1 VQLEFSG
8 RRYPVATDE
17 LIIGSDPAATVLLPA
32 PGVLPRHAVVRLM
45 REGMAVVEP
54 GVPGAE
60 ILLNGSP
67 LGADPTP
74 IMHGDK
80 LRIGGQDIA
89 VADPRRAGQ
98 TDVTE
103 LPDSDLLIERN
114 APPEPERPGFPPV
127 TIEHVVDPRA
137 APAPR
142 LVSLVDGRE
151 YRVEV
156 VPFVLGRDAVS
167 EVVVEAGEVS
177 RRHAEIVTR
186 ADGDVLVDL
195 SSNGTYINGERI
207 ESRRVLKNAD
217 VIRIGDEEFRYY
229 ATDRPLPA
237 PGAAFRLADT
247 MHGFQAY
254 RPPVPTPFLPAS
266 EPALATL
273 AVRQGDLQGQRL
285 DVRTPVVNIGRA
297 EFNDLKL
304 PDSSVSA
311 SHAKLQLREGVWV
324 LSDLGSTNG
333 VTVDGVRVE
342 GEVALSPGATIVLGQ
357 VRLQFEPRDEGIQG
371 QPRTS
376 VLSPEALE
384 QARKGVEGQPPLPRR
399 HERPARGSASRTPLQ
414 PGPGRSLLSPY
425 LIFAAAVLVI
435 ALLVWILL

>member
-17 LIIGSDPAATVLLPA
+17 LTIGSDPAATVVLPA

-45 REGMAVVEP
+45 REGMAVVER

-74 IMHGDK
+74 IMHGDT
-80 LRIGGQDIA
+80 LRIGGRDIA

-98 TDVTE
+98 AAVNE
-103 LPDSDLLIERN
+103 LPDSDLAIERN
-114 APPEPERPGFPPV
+114 APPQAERSGFPSV
-127 TIEHVVDPRA
+127 TMEHVVDPRA

-142 LVSLVDGRE
+142 LVSLADGRE

-167 EVVVEAGEVS
+167 EVVVETGEVAS
-177 RRHAEIVTR
+177 RHAEIVTR
-186 ADGDVLVDL
+186 TGGDVLVDL
-195 SSNGTYINGERI
+195 SSNGTFVNGERV
-207 ESRRVLKNAD
+207 EDRRVLKNAD

-229 ATDRPLPA
+229 AADKPLPA

-266 EPALATL
+266 EPPLATL
-273 AVRQGDLQGQRL
+273 AVRQGELQGQRL
-285 DVRTPVVNIGRA
+285 EVRTPVVNIGRA
-297 EFNDLKL
+297 EFNDVKL

-311 SHAKLQLREGVWV
+311 SHAKLQLRDGVWV

-342 GEVALSPGATIVLGQ
+342 GEVALSAGATIVLGQ

-371 QPRTS
+371 QPRIA

-384 QARKGVEGQPPLPRR
+384 QARQGVEGQPSLPRR
-399 HERPARGSASRTPLQ
+399 HEHPARGSASRTPVQ
-414 PGPGRSLLSPY
+414 PEPGRRVLSPY
-425 LIFAAAVLVI
+425 LMFAAAVLVI

>member
-1 VQLEFSG
+1 
-8 RRYPVATDE
+8 
-17 LIIGSDPAATVLLPA
+17 
-32 PGVLPRHAVVRLM
+32 M

-80 LRIGGQDIA
+80 LCIGGQDIA

-98 TDVTE
+98 TAVTE
-103 LPDSDLLIERN
+103 LPDSDLPIERN
-114 APPEPERPGFPPV
+114 APPEPERAGFPPV

-156 VPFVLGRDAVS
+156 VPFVLGREAS
-167 EVVVEAGEVS
+167 CEVVVEAGEVS
-177 RRHAEIVTR
+177 RRHAEIVLR
-186 ADGDVLVDL
+186 PDGDVLVDL
-195 SSNGTYINGERI
+195 SSNGTYVNGERV

-217 VIRIGDEEFRYY
+217 VIRVGDEEFRYY
-229 ATDRPLPA
+229 AADKPLPA

-247 MHGFQAY
+247 MHGFQAF

-273 AVRQGDLQGQRL
+273 AVRQGELQGQRL
-285 DVRTPVVNIGRA
+285 EVRTPVVNIGRA
-297 EFNDLKL
+297 DYNDIKL

-311 SHAKLQLREGVWV
+311 SHAKLQLREGVWM

-333 VTVDGVRVE
+333 VAVDGVRVA
-342 GEVALSPGATIVLGQ
+342 GEAALSPGSTIVMGQ
-357 VRLQFEPRDEGIQG
+357 VRLEFEPRDEGVQG
-371 QPRTS
+371 PPRTA

-384 QARKGVEGQPPLPRR
+384 QARQAVAEQPPLPRR
-399 HERPARGSASRTPLQ
+399 HERPARGSSSRTPVRSE
-414 PGPGRSLLSPY
+414 PGRSSLSPY
-425 LIFAAAVLVI
+425 LMFAAAVLVI